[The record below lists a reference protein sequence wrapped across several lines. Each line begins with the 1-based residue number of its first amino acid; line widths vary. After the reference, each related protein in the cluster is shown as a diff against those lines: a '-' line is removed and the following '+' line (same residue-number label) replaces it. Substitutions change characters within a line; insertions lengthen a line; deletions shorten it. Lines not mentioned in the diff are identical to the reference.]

1 MSSFLPFNLS
11 NYFNSNPTAR
21 AARAA
26 RAANKAEIA
35 RIRQLFKLEQQK
47 RIAQDD
53 DDDAELLQAI
63 ERAGA
68 AIQKTFGPYEV

>member
-11 NYFNSNPTAR
+11 NYFNSNPT
-21 AARAA
+21 ARAA

-53 DDDAELLQAI
+53 DDDDAELLQAI
-63 ERAGA
+63 ERADA

>member
-11 NYFNSNPTAR
+11 NYFNSNPT
-21 AARAA
+21 ARAA

>member
-11 NYFNSNPTAR
+11 NYFNSNPT
-21 AARAA
+21 ARAA

-68 AIQKTFGPYEV
+68 AIQKTFGTYEV

>member
-1 MSSFLPFNLS
+1 MSSFLSFNLS
-11 NYFNSNPTAR
+11 NYFNSNPT
-21 AARAA
+21 ARAA

>member
-11 NYFNSNPTAR
+11 NYFNSNPAD
-21 AARAA
+21 RAA
-26 RAANKAEIA
+26 RAANKAEVA
-35 RIRQLFKLEQQK
+35 RIRKMFKIEQQK

-53 DDDAELLQAI
+53 DDDAELLLAI
-63 ERAGA
+63 QRAGA